1 MNLEKSKRF
10 LAILAVCYWLMMITI
25 GLVAGDQF
33 RSTAVTGDAMSPA
46 LTVGEIVDGITVT
59 QQVQSPAEK
68 IVAVD
73 LLVDTYG
80 RTNTGTLQLQV
91 HDLQGNLLGEASGDV
106 SGFANAQYVR
116 LAMDTPVQTREG
128 ESLVLTLEAPG
139 AEAGNAVSVYYGTSI
154 AAGRVNVPQQLEEN
168 ERFALSGEIGAG
180 KLCVKLNG
188 INEHIAV
195 LYCFWAITIT
205 IFVIF
210 CFLCVKWWREAK
222 QGRGNPLVSV
232 CTLYFRYS
240 FLLKQLVSRDFKNK
254 YKRSVLGMLWSV
266 LNPLLTMS
274 VQYVV
279 FSTLFKSDTENYP
292 VYLLTGIVFFNYF
305 SEAISQGMMSIMGNA
320 SLIKKVYV
328 PKYIYPIS
336 KVMSSLVNFGL
347 AFLPLFVVM
356 IVTGIRFRPALLLLV
371 FDILCL
377 LCFVTGMVLILT
389 VAMTFFQDTQF
400 LWNVVSMIWMY
411 LTPIFY
417 TESIIPQNMLTVYRM
432 NPMYQYIMFART
444 CIIDGVSPAPANY
457 LWCILSAAV
466 VLLLGIAAF
475 RKNQDKF
482 VLCL

>member
-10 LAILAVCYWLMMITI
+10 LAILAVCYWLLMITI

-33 RSTAVTGDAMSPA
+33 RCTTVTGDTMSPA
-46 LTVGEIVDGITVT
+46 LTVGEIVDGVVIT
-59 QQVQSPAEK
+59 QQIQSPAEQV
-68 IVAVD
+68 IALD

-80 RTNTGTLQLQV
+80 RENTGSLHLQIC
-91 HDLQGNLLGEASGDV
+91 DLQGNLLGEAAADV
-106 SGFANAQYVR
+106 SGFANGQYVR
-116 LAMDTPVQTREG
+116 LQMDSPVHTQEGQT
-128 ESLVLTLEAPG
+128 LVLSLEAPG

-154 AAGRVNVPQQLEEN
+154 AAGRVNVPQQLQEN
-168 ERFALSGEIGAG
+168 ERFAIGDEIGGG
-180 KLCVKLNG
+180 KLCAKLNG
-188 INEHIAV
+188 INAHEWI
-195 LYCFWAITIT
+195 LYCFWASTVVVFAIG
-205 IFVIF
+205 
-210 CFLCVKWWREAK
+210 CLLCRKWWREAK

-232 CTLYFRYS
+232 CTLYSRYS

-254 YKRSVLGMLWSV
+254 YKRSALGMLWSV

-356 IVTGIRFRPALLLLV
+356 LVTGIRFRPALLLLV

-417 TESIIPQNMLTVYRM
+417 TESIIPQNMLTIYRM

-444 CIIDGVSPAPANY
+444 CIIDGVSPAPASY

-466 VLLLGIAAF
+466 VLVIGIAAF